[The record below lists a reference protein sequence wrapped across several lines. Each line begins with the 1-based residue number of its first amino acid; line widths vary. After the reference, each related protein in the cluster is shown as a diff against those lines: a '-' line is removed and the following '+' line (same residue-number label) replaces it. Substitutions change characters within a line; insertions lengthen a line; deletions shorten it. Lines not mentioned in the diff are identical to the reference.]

1 MSSDLKN
8 LIKTKKSETEKKDKR
23 GPRTAHQFLAVDIA
37 ESFGKIKS
45 RRDVAVLMNICKKY
59 PDIFVRR
66 VWGIVKEK
74 NIGNKM
80 AYFLAIIKNMN
91 EEEKQEK
98 LRNLKIIFIGT
109 SNFAV
114 PALQKLK
121 ENNFNII
128 SVITQPDKPIGRKK
142 ILTPPPIKNKALEYN
157 LPVLQPTQIS
167 EFTERIK
174 QLNPDLIV
182 MVSYGQIIPKEI
194 IDIPNYGT
202 LNIHP
207 SILPK
212 YRGSSPIQS
221 AILNQDKQTGV
232 TVMLV
237 DEKMDHGPI
246 LSTKRVKTYNRDYST
261 LHNELAELGAI
272 LLLKVISQHI
282 TGQLSAKEQN
292 HKKTTFTKILER
304 DDGKIDWSKKVEKIE
319 AQIRAYRPW
328 PGTWCYTDSS
338 KKIKIIKA
346 TINETE
352 SKNKNFGKIINS
364 PANGKMIVLCKKG
377 SLVIEELQLEGKNKI
392 TGEEFLR
399 GNNNIITLV

>member
-1 MSSDLKN
+1 
-8 LIKTKKSETEKKDKR
+8 
-23 GPRTAHQFLAVDIA
+23 
-37 ESFGKIKS
+37 
-45 RRDVAVLMNICKKY
+45 
-59 PDIFVRR
+59 
-66 VWGIVKEK
+66 
-74 NIGNKM
+74 
-80 AYFLAIIKNMN
+80 
-91 EEEKQEK
+91 
-98 LRNLKIIFIGT
+98 
-109 SNFAV
+109 
-114 PALQKLK
+114 
-121 ENNFNII
+121 
-128 SVITQPDKPIGRKK
+128 
-142 ILTPPPIKNKALEYN
+142 
-157 LPVLQPTQIS
+157 
-167 EFTERIK
+167 
-174 QLNPDLIV
+174 
-182 MVSYGQIIPKEI
+182 
-194 IDIPNYGT
+194 
-202 LNIHP
+202 
-207 SILPK
+207 
-212 YRGSSPIQS
+212 
-221 AILNQDKQTGV
+221 
-232 TVMLV
+232 
-237 DEKMDHGPI
+237 MDHGPI